1 MPVAH
6 LLHSWMSARSAPMRG
21 EASYPLRIARGLSL
35 TGLLTSRLRKP
46 LRPSRCGLA
55 LPWESLSGHPG
66 HAAEKVTFPGPLTTE
81 AEAQRQWVLSPSE
94 PESQHSTEPERIPY
108 ATHHDVWS
116 TGSSCSCPIGLGRFS
131 RSLVPRPRM
140 GSASKEL
147 PSDSCP

>member
-1 MPVAH
+1 
-6 LLHSWMSARSAPMRG
+6 MRG
-21 EASYPLRIARGLSL
+21 EASLPLENRTRFISNGPADLQAS
-35 TGLLTSRLRKP
+35 KP